1 MHLREAAVLC
11 HAAGSHRIERIERV
25 DRFDD
30 FRGPSNRT
38 GVILCRGAQ
47 VGGGGA

>member
-1 MHLREAAVLC
+1 MHLREVAVLC
-11 HAAGSHRIERIERV
+11 HAGSHRIERIERV